1 MKLENKM
8 KKNIQDKYKMKF
20 HNLFVKHFLSLT
32 GGYDIEKDYECMNR
46 LIYGGSKI
54 DQQQIRFVLLTQR
67 EYFIQLWNMLKLYW
81 GFDMSN
87 INQSNGIGVVLS
99 FSFSNIS
106 QLKIHKSDNPF
117 QKQLKQLI
125 INCCRDIKKSIGE

>member
-1 MKLENKM
+1 M

-54 DQQQIRFVLLTQR
+54 DQ
-67 EYFIQLWNMLKLYW
+67 
-81 GFDMSN
+81 
-87 INQSNGIGVVLS
+87 
-99 FSFSNIS
+99 
-106 QLKIHKSDNPF
+106 
-117 QKQLKQLI
+117 
-125 INCCRDIKKSIGE
+125 